1 MSSFSAV
8 SKQIIALV
16 LVPPSTPFVVTEP
29 SVGPVHCTFP
39 VVSCNLFAYF
49 VLETLGAFQIKP
61 HHAMRLKLQRFD
73 AALEQICHYQ
83 GDPGAFPALAI
94 GTEYCVKSTIRMNYA
109 EFAL

>member
-1 MSSFSAV
+1 M
-8 SKQIIALV
+8 V
-16 LVPPSTPFVVTEP
+16 LVPLSTPYEVTEP

-61 HHAMRLKLQRFD
+61 HHAMRLKLQRID

-83 GDPGAFPALAI
+83 GDPGAFAALAI
-94 GTEYCVKSTIRMNYA
+94 GTENCVKSIIRMNYA
-109 EFAL
+109 EFAV